1 MAHFN
6 SFFNPLSTNFTKWS
20 NTLKQF
26 VSKLPTDCL
35 SVFEHFM
42 ELVLKGLIN
51 SCFPSSSIN
60 AKQKSWGAPHLLHT
74 CVVLFYFSEVLKVKQ
89 LSFFV
94 DHISLS
100 FFVWRCD
107 FFRSVKRL
115 VTFLSK
121 PTLFVYIYNLFIK
134 PIILSSLWIFLWNSL
149 CKGGKNVSLLQAK
162 NVLKTEK
169 HFFHFSM

>member
-6 SFFNPLSTNFTKWS
+6 SFFNHLNTNLTKWS

-26 VSKLPTDCL
+26 VSKSSTDCL
-35 SVFEHFM
+35 SVFDLFM
-42 ELVLKGLIN
+42 GLALKGLIN
-51 SCFPSSSIN
+51 SCFSISSIN
-60 AKQKSWGAPHLLHT
+60 AKQKSCGAPHLLHM
-74 CVVLFYFSEVLKVKQ
+74 CVILFCFSEVLKVKQ

-115 VTFLSK
+115 VTFSSK
-121 PTLFVYIYNLFIK
+121 PTLFVYIYNLSNPLF
-134 PIILSSLWIFLWNSL
+134 
-149 CKGGKNVSLLQAK
+149 
-162 NVLKTEK
+162 
-169 HFFHFSM
+169 